1 MAERELNDLMEI
13 DHVVRVHPDGTVTD
27 AEDGWWA
34 PEVYVNVDAD
44 GQCLADSDEEL
55 YRIVSP
61 WRLMTGYT
69 GQYAYHGPV
78 MHASE
83 FIGGRIEDDIRER
96 PGVYVACVVECR
108 GPDRDADENEEP
120 AGWVV
125 CYQLDE
131 DKEEAQA

>member
-1 MAERELNDLMEI
+1 MSKQALNDLMEF

-34 PEVYVNVDAD
+34 PEVYIDVDED
-44 GQCLADSDEEL
+44 GQALDNSDEEL
-55 YRIVSP
+55 ARMVSP
-61 WRLMTGYT
+61 WRLMDGYS
-69 GQYAYHGPV
+69 GQYRYSGPV

-83 FIGGRIEDDIRER
+83 FIGGRMEDDIRER
-96 PGVYVACVVECR
+96 PGVYVACVVECL
-108 GPDRDADENEEP
+108 GPNPGADENEEP

-131 DKEEAQA
+131 DTEDKA